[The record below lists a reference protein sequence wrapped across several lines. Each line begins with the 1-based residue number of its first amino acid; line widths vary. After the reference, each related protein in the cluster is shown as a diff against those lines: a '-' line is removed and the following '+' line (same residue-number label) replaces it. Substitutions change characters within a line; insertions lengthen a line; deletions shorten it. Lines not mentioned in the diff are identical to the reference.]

1 MLIATLRQLFK
12 RDLEKLR
19 TEITLY
25 QDEDIIWKVDKQIAN
40 CAGNLCL
47 HIIGNLNAY
56 LGTVLG
62 NTGYIRDRE
71 GEFSIK
77 GISRAEL
84 LSKITETIEVVDA
97 ALANLTEEVLWKE
110 YPMVVFKD
118 KMTTGHFLVHLET
131 HLGYHLG
138 QVNYHRRLLDV

>member
-56 LGTVLG
+56 LGAVLG

-77 GISRAEL
+77 GIPREEL

-138 QVNYHRRLLDV
+138 QVNYHRRLLDA